1 MDNKN
6 IHSILDICRYLQSEY
21 NAIEITIDEFI
32 NLSNCVCEDI
42 PDNIVKVYKIEDEN
56 VIQSLISKNEKEEI
70 LITIDHLEKNIL
82 SGSDYDICYSIYM
95 NQISTGKLIV
105 ITLESDD
112 NINLSGFTMQGSGE
126 KLYNYLISLI
136 NDKIEKNYN
145 PLDETI
151 SELNH
156 YSPYGKYFK

>member
-1 MDNKN
+1 
-6 IHSILDICRYLQSEY
+6 
-21 NAIEITIDEFI
+21 
-32 NLSNCVCEDI
+32 
-42 PDNIVKVYKIEDEN
+42 
-56 VIQSLISKNEKEEI
+56 
-70 LITIDHLEKNIL
+70 
-82 SGSDYDICYSIYM
+82 M